1 MVFMLG
7 DKGRSDATPIFHNG
21 AILVFHSR
29 PAEQNPLIS
38 LSKWIHMSGDA
49 VFRSF
54 WALSDISGR
63 KKRSN
68 RPRNGRDRS
77 LKYSS
82 LANISA
88 HSVSQFAIYF
98 FRKIF
103 PAIIFYDFLKIPSF
117 IKGRIR
123 LLINYSINIHKT

>member
-1 MVFMLG
+1 M
-7 DKGRSDATPIFHNG
+7 N

-68 RPRNGRDRS
+68 RPRNGRDRP

-82 LANISA
+82 LPNFGA
-88 HSVSQFAIYF
+88 HLVSQFAILLF
-98 FRKIF
+98 SDEFATIF
-103 PAIIFYDFLKIPSF
+103 SWDFLKILLF
-117 IKGRIR
+117 IRDEFGY
-123 LLINYSINIHKT
+123 LSIN